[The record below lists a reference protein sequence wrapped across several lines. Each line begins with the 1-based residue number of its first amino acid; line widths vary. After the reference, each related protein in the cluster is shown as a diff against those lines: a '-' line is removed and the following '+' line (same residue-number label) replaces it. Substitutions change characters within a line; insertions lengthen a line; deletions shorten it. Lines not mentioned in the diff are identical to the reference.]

1 MNQDKME
8 QISSCFDG
16 SKQGLSRLILDAIG
30 SDLVRDQQDLK
41 QYILQTLF
49 HAQINI
55 RNPEEAWILVEK
67 VGKEALN
74 FLIFNE
80 IILQEKNGELF
91 NFSLTSLGQ
100 GILKSN

>member
-1 MNQDKME
+1 ME
-8 QISSCFDG
+8 QISSCFEG

-49 HAQINI
+49 HAQVSI

-80 IILQEKNGELF
+80 IILQEKNGDLF
-91 NFSLTSLGQ
+91 SFSLTSLGQ